1 MELIEQFSTTEEAKS
16 TVLKM
21 LDNKEKI
28 MGFGHAVY
36 STEDPRNAIIKK
48 WSEKLSKNNCDETLY
63 IKAKKKLKKRVFFE
77 NFFNLFSK

>member
-1 MELIEQFSTTEEAKS
+1 
-16 TVLKM
+16 M

-48 WSEKLSKNNCDETLY
+48 WSEKLSKNNGDETLY
-63 IKAKKKLKKRVFFE
+63 LVSEQIEKTMDEEKICLQILIF
-77 NFFNLFSK
+77 LWLQLTLI